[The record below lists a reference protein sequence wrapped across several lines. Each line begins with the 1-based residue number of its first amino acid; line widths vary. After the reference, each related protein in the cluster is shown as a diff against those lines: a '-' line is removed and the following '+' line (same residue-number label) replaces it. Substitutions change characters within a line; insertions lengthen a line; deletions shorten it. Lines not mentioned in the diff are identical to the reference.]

1 MHLSTDLQ
9 VLNQHAMGVTSLQ
22 PGTLELM
29 LHRNLPNDDER
40 GIGEG
45 NNDQTTVSATLW
57 SLWHTNEV
65 SEISTRYVLIIL
77 AMHHSR
83 VSRQLS
89 IILNNP
95 LMALTTKDRAF
106 EYQVRIEDWKE
117 SFESTYR
124 PMKGRRVHISFII
137 L

>member
-1 MHLSTDLQ
+1 MHQ
-9 VLNQHAMGVTSLQ
+9 YAMGVTSLE

-57 SLWHTNEV
+57 SLWHTTAMSEV
-65 SEISTRYVLIIL
+65 TARYDIE
-77 AMHHSR
+77 
-83 VSRQLS
+83 
-89 IILNNP
+89 
-95 LMALTTKDRAF
+95 AL
-106 EYQVRIEDWKE
+106 
-117 SFESTYR
+117 
-124 PMKGRRVHISFII
+124 